1 MMKSK
6 FVLVLILVLLFV
18 GIVGT
23 VTTNA
28 AQRPMP
34 PTIQTF
40 GIPNPVGYTPDCGP
54 EPETTVSCGVICYYT
69 DTLPP
74 GLSCLPAWFL
84 E

>member
-1 MMKSK
+1 MKNK
-6 FVLVLILVLLFV
+6 LWLVLLLVLLIV

-28 AQRPMP
+28 AQRPTP
-34 PTIQTF
+34 PNIQTF

-54 EPETTVSCGVICYYT
+54 EPENAVSCGVICYYT
-69 DTLPP
+69 DSLPP
-74 GLSCLPAWFL
+74 GLSCLPVWFS